1 MTDQKTPKGELNK
14 RLESISWG
22 LFLVMIGGI
31 WLVPDARVPDGTWLV
46 GVGLIMLGLNV
57 ARYLNHIAISGF
69 TAFLGAVALMIG
81 LGDLAG
87 IDLPLFPIILI
98 ILGLYLLF
106 KVLVRQTAEVEGMVP
121 ANK

>member
-31 WLVPDARVPDGTWLV
+31 WLVPDAWVPDGTWLV

-106 KVLVRQTAEVEGMVP
+106 KVLVRQTAEAEGMTP

>member
-1 MTDQKTPKGELNK
+1 MTDQKAPKGELNK

-22 LFLVMIGGI
+22 LFLIMIGGI
-31 WLVPDARVPDGTWLV
+31 WLVPDAWVPDGTWLV

-57 ARYLNHIAISGF
+57 ARYLNGIAISGF

-87 IDLPLFPIILI
+87 VDLPLFPIILI

-106 KVLVRQTAEVEGMVP
+106 KVLVSQTVEAEGIVS
-121 ANK
+121 ANE